1 MSKDKRISAEIVK
14 LKSIYADLSD
24 NEKDLVDDL
33 IRNAAF
39 MTITLQDLSAT
50 INEKGVITEYQNGAN
65 QWGTKQSPEVE
76 VYNKLIANYLKIIK
90 QLTDLIPQKQVS
102 ESDELLQFI
111 KG

>member
-1 MSKDKRISAEIVK
+1 MSKDKRISTEIEK

-24 NEKDLVDDL
+24 NQKDLVDDL

-39 MTITLQDLSAT
+39 MTITLQDLQAT
-50 INEKGVITEYQNGAN
+50 INEKGVVVEYQNGAN

-76 VYNKLIANYLKIIK
+76 VYNKLMANYLKIIK
-90 QLTDLIPQKQVS
+90 QLTDLIPVKTVS
-102 ESDELLQFI
+102 ESDELMNFI